1 MRARSVA
8 AWVASTSASFHLGQR
23 LLPLSHPHPHPQS
36 PTPHRDGFG
45 MNWTGRQLTGT
56 RRPRRPAVVL
66 LLLRHARIGVWSD
79 PVGGVTGY
87 ERRARMI
94 DPRTLRPSCCA
105 CRMDCCPRL
114 GPVVDATKWCQ
125 RILSLSPCSFNTR
138 VVLANRP
145 PPLEYNNFTEIKN
158 RI

>member
-1 MRARSVA
+1 MVYVYRICSSGGKNVFIILKL
-8 AWVASTSASFHLGQR
+8 V
-23 LLPLSHPHPHPQS
+23 
-36 PTPHRDGFG
+36 FG
-45 MNWTGRQLTGT
+45 EVSNLIMVKSYISRGL
-56 RRPRRPAVVL
+56 
-66 LLLRHARIGVWSD
+66 ARIGVWSD